1 MTQTVIP
8 TLLPTAEPSLPDRT
22 AARTIL
28 ITGAT
33 SGIGLAAAEELA
45 ARGWQILG
53 VGRSPERCRQA
64 DAAIRGGCPEAR
76 LAWLCADLATQ
87 ADVRRLASEASA
99 WLAAAGLPLDVLLN
113 CAATVR
119 SWYTA
124 TPDGY
129 EMQSAVNHLAGYLLA
144 RLLQPQLA
152 ASPLARVLTVSSASH
167 KGVQIR
173 WGDIMN
179 RRRYSCLRAYQ
190 QSKLCNVLFT
200 REFNRRAANSQPDAS
215 CDPVAPDG
223 TPVRAIA
230 VDPGLVRTEIGSKWT
245 GGLIARFWNQ
255 RRRHGISAW
264 QAAAGIVWLCK
275 QAPDWQPADDYYQ
288 NCEPAA
294 TSRAARDP
302 DAAARLWELS
312 ARLCGLE
319 PDSPAQAEPAGAT
332 GRPAAIPAVMAEGS
346 VNA

>member
-1 MTQTVIP
+1 MTQTATP
-8 TLLPTAEPSLPDRT
+8 TLLQTAAPVLPDLT
-22 AARTIL
+22 AGRTIL

-33 SGIGLAAAEELA
+33 SGIGLAAAEDLA

-64 DAAIRGGCPEAR
+64 DAAIRSSCPEAR
-76 LAWLCADLATQ
+76 LAWFCADLATQ
-87 ADVRRLASEASA
+87 AEVRRLGSETCA
-99 WLAAAGLPLDVLLN
+99 WLAAAELPLDVLLN

-129 EMQSAVNHLAGYLLA
+129 EMQFAVNHLAGYLLA

-167 KGVQIR
+167 KGVRIR

-200 REFNRRAANSQPDAS
+200 RELNRRSA
-215 CDPVAPDG
+215 G

-230 VDPGLVRTEIGSKWT
+230 IDPGLVRTDIGSKWT
-245 GGLIARFWNQ
+245 GGLVARFWRQ
-255 RRRHGISAW
+255 RSRHGISAW
-264 QAAAGIVWLCK
+264 QAAAGIVWLCR
-275 QAPDWQPADDYYQ
+275 QAPDWQPAGDYYH

-294 TSRAARDP
+294 TSRTARDP
-302 DAAARLWELS
+302 DAAIRLWELS

-319 PDSPAQAEPAGAT
+319 PHAPAEAVPAGVI
-332 GRPAAIPAVMAEGS
+332 GRPAAAPAVMAEGS